1 MRVIWLPQAK
11 KEMRM
16 VAKYIR
22 KEFGSKVKD
31 EFLQEVRK
39 TNRLIG
45 STPNLGI
52 VEPLLADRPN
62 MYRSYVMNRL
72 NKIIY
77 CIKDDH
83 IEVADFWDVRRD
95 PGTLA
100 NQLK

>member
-16 VAKYIR
+16 VAK
-22 KEFGSKVKD
+22 
-31 EFLQEVRK
+31 L
-39 TNRLIG
+39 
-45 STPNLGI
+45 
-52 VEPLLADRPN
+52 
-62 MYRSYVMNRL
+62 
-72 NKIIY
+72 IY